1 MNTRERYAKYILPV
15 VAQGVEPLVV
25 ASAKGRTVIDEE
37 GKSYLD
43 CFSGISVVNAGHN
56 HPKILAAAREQMEQL
71 VHCCSYVYH
80 VPVVGRLAEQLAAV
94 APGGLSKSFFSTS
107 GAEAVEGAMRLA
119 KQATGRREFVALGFS
134 FHGRTVGTLSVTG
147 NQVRKKGNGPYLPG
161 VAFGPAPYCY
171 RCPLG
176 LKYPEC
182 DVACAHALKDVVRQQ
197 TSGDVAAFIAEPVLG
212 EGGLVA
218 PPPEYFAIAARI
230 FHENGSLFIVD
241 EVQTGFGRTGKMFG
255 IDHSPGAAPDIV
267 AMAKG
272 IAGGFPLGAFM
283 AKEPVS
289 EAMKPGDHLSTFGGN
304 PISCAAALANLEV
317 IREEHL
323 LENSARRGEEL
334 RSRLKRL
341 EGTSARVGDVRGR
354 GLMIGLELVKDRTSK
369 EPAPDDAKRV
379 RATLR
384 ENGILVGV
392 GGAYGNVVRIQPPL
406 SITAGEC
413 DRVASA
419 LEAALR

>member
-15 VAQGVEPLVV
+15 VAQGVEPIVV
-25 ASAKGRTVIDEE
+25 ASARGRTVIDED

-56 HPKILAAAREQMEQL
+56 HPKILAAAREQMEKL

-80 VPVVGRLAEQLAAV
+80 VPVVGRLAEQLASV
-94 APGGLSKSFFSTS
+94 APGGLTKSFFSNS
-107 GAEAVEGAMRLA
+107 GAEAIEGAMRLA
-119 KQATGRREFVALGFS
+119 KQATGRHEFVALGFS
-134 FHGRTVGTLSVTG
+134 FHGRTIGTLSVTG
-147 NQVRKKGNGPYLPG
+147 NQVRKKNNGPYLPG

-218 PPPEYFAIAARI
+218 PPPEYFSVAARI
-230 FHENGSLFIVD
+230 FHENGALFIVD

-255 IDHSPGAAPDIV
+255 IDHAPDSAPDIV

-317 IREEHL
+317 IREENL
-323 LENSARRGEEL
+323 LENSTRRGEEL
-334 RSRLKRL
+334 LQRLKRL
-341 EGTSARVGDVRGR
+341 EETSSRVGEVRGR
-354 GLMIGLELVKDRTSK
+354 GLMVGLELVKDRKSK
-369 EPAPDDAKRV
+369 EPAPDEAKRI
-379 RATLR
+379 RAMLR
-384 ENGILVGV
+384 EGGILVGV

>member
-1 MNTRERYAKYILPV
+1 MNTREQYAKHLMPV
-15 VAQGVEPLVV
+15 VAQGVEPVVV
-25 ASAKGRTVIDEE
+25 ASAKGRTVIDED

-56 HPKILAAAREQMEQL
+56 HPKILAAAREQMEKL

-80 VPVVGRLAEQLAAV
+80 VPVVGALAEALSRV
-94 APGGLSKSFFSTS
+94 APNGLTKSFFSCS
-107 GAEAVEGAMRLA
+107 GAEAIEGAMRLA
-119 KQATGRREFVALGFS
+119 KQSTGRRELVALGFS
-134 FHGRTVGTLSVTG
+134 FHGRTIGTLSVTG
-147 NQVRKKGNGPYLPG
+147 NQVRKKNNGPYLSG

-176 LKYPEC
+176 LRYPEC

-197 TSGDVAAFIAEPVLG
+197 TSGDVAAFLAEPVLG
-212 EGGLVA
+212 EGGIVA
-218 PPPEYFAIAARI
+218 PPAEYFDVAARI

-255 IDHSPGAAPDIV
+255 IDHAPGSKPDIV

-304 PISCAAALANLEV
+304 PIACAAALANLEV
-317 IREEHL
+317 LREENL
-323 LENSARRGEEL
+323 IENSARRGDEVL
-334 RSRLKRL
+334 KRLKRL
-341 EGTSARVGDVRGR
+341 EESSGRVGEARGR
-354 GLMIGLELVKDRTSK
+354 GLMIGLELVKDRKTK
-369 EPAPDDAKRV
+369 EPAPDDAKAA
-379 RATLR
+379 RAALR
-384 ENGILVGV
+384 GQGILVGV
-392 GGAYGNVVRIQPPL
+392 GGPYGNVVRFQPPL
-406 SITAGEC
+406 SITADEC
-413 DRVASA
+413 DRAASA
-419 LEAALR
+419 IEAVLR